1 MKYLSFLLALVFIT
15 STADARIWRIN
26 NNIGINADF
35 TTFHEA
41 VNSSSVVAG
50 DTLYFEPST
59 TDYQTNSISVSKRL
73 VMIGPGYFLDPS
85 NTFSPGNPNLQVATA
100 DVRLGFFRIDAGG
113 EGSKILGLSIVGG
126 VYLNATADIVFERNI
141 FGGYV
146 HFEAGTVNNVT
157 FRKNFFYGN
166 AVGNSS
172 SVTITNFV
180 CENNIFYNNGHISLD
195 RLSGTGNIFRN
206 NSALNGGN
214 GFVLVNTYI
223 ANNIF
228 GTYGASV
235 LTNSTVKNN
244 FFQMNQ
250 PLSGTAT
257 NNVVSQDMTAVFV
270 AGTTGSFD
278 SRLALKAGSP
288 AIGAGL
294 TVGSVVSPNCGAYG
308 GPDPYKLS
316 GIPNIPTIY
325 TLTVPTSIPSGT
337 ATMNVTFSTRN
348 NN

>member
-1 MKYLSFLLALVFIT
+1 MKYLGFLLAFVFIALA
-15 STADARIWRIN
+15 ADARIWRIN
-26 NNIGINADF
+26 NNVGINADF
-35 TTFHEA
+35 TTFFDA
-41 VNSSSVVAG
+41 VNSSTVVAG
-50 DTLYFEPST
+50 DTLYFEPSA
-59 TDYQTNSISVSKRL
+59 TDYQTNSINVAKRL

-85 NTFSPGNPNLQVATA
+85 NTFSPANPGLQAATA
-100 DVRLGFFRIDAGG
+100 DARIGFFRLAAGAA
-113 EGSKILGLSIVGG
+113 GSKFIGLSIVGG
-126 VYLNATADIVFERNI
+126 VYFNATSDIVFERNI

-146 HFEAGTVNNVT
+146 QFEAGTVNNVS

-166 AVGNSS
+166 AVGNSA

-180 CENNIFYNNGHISLD
+180 CENNIFYNNGHMSLD
-195 RLSGTGNIFRN
+195 KLTGTGNIFRN
-206 NSALNGGN
+206 NSALNGAN

-228 GTYGASV
+228 GTYSASV

-250 PLSGTAT
+250 ALSGTAT
-257 NNVVSQDMTAVFV
+257 NNVVSQDMGVIFV

-278 SRLALKAGSP
+278 SRLVLKAGSP

-294 TVGSVVSPNCGAYG
+294 TVGTVVSPNCGAYG

-325 TLTVPTSIPSGT
+325 SLTVPTSIPSGT
-337 ATMNVTFSTRN
+337 ATMNVTLSTRN

>member
-1 MKYLSFLLALVFIT
+1 MKYLSFLLAFVFIT
-15 STADARIWRIN
+15 FAADARVWRVN
-26 NNIGINADF
+26 NNVGINADF
-35 TTFHEA
+35 TTFFDA
-41 VNSSSVVAG
+41 VNSSTVVAG
-50 DTLYFEPST
+50 DTLYFEPSA
-59 TDYQTNSISVSKRL
+59 TDYQTNSINVAKRL

-85 NTFSPGNPNLQVATA
+85 NTFSPGNPGLQVATA
-100 DVRLGFFRIDAGG
+100 DVRIGFFRLEAGAA
-113 EGSKILGLSIVGG
+113 GSKFIGLSFVGG
-126 VYLNATADIVFERNI
+126 VYLNATSDIVFERSI

-146 HFEAGTVNNVT
+146 QFEAGTVNNVS
-157 FRKNFFYGN
+157 FRKNFFYAN
-166 AVGNSS
+166 AVGNSA

-180 CENNIFYNNGHISLD
+180 CENNIFYNNGHMSLD
-195 RLSGTGNIFRN
+195 RLSGAGNIFRN
-206 NSALNGGN
+206 NSALNGAN
-214 GFVLVNTYI
+214 SFVLVNCYI

-228 GTYGASV
+228 GTYSASV

-250 PLSGTAT
+250 ALSGTST
-257 NNVVSQDMTAVFV
+257 NNVISQDMEAIFV

-278 SRLALKAGSP
+278 SRLVLKAGSP

-294 TVGSVVSPNCGAYG
+294 TVGSVVNPNCGAYG

-325 TLTVPTSIPSGT
+325 SLTVPTSIPSGT

>member
-1 MKYLSFLLALVFIT
+1 MKYLSFLLVFVFIT
-15 STADARIWRIN
+15 SAVDAKIWRIN
-26 NNIGINADF
+26 NNVGINADF
-35 TTFHEA
+35 TTLHEA
-41 VNSSSVVAG
+41 VGASVVVAG
-50 DTLYFEPST
+50 DTLYFEPSA

-73 VMIGPGYFLDPS
+73 VMVGPGYFHDPA
-85 NTFSPGNPNLQVATA
+85 NTFAPANPGLQVSTGDA
-100 DVRLGFFRIDAGG
+100 RLTFFRLAAGAA
-113 EGSKILGLSIVGG
+113 GSKFIGLSLPGG
-126 VYLNATADIVFERNI
+126 VYFNETSDIVFERCI
-141 FGGYV
+141 IGAYV
-146 HFEAGTVNNVT
+146 QFETGTNDKIT

-166 AVGNSS
+166 AVGNSPT
-172 SVTITNFV
+172 VTITNFV

-195 RLSGTGNIFRN
+195 RLAGTGNIFRN
-206 NSALNGGN
+206 NSALNGSN

-228 GTYGASV
+228 GTFSVAV

-257 NNVVSQDMTAVFV
+257 NNVINQDMADVFV
-270 AGTTGSFD
+270 GGTTGSFD
-278 SRLALKAGSP
+278 SRFVLKAGSP

-294 TVGSVVSPNCGAYG
+294 TVGSVVTPNCGAYG

>member
-1 MKYLSFLLALVFIT
+1 MKYLSFLLAFVFIALA
-15 STADARIWRIN
+15 ADARIWRVN
-26 NNIGINADF
+26 NNVGINADF
-35 TTFHEA
+35 TTFFDA
-41 VNSSSVVAG
+41 VNSSTVVAG

-59 TDYQTNSISVSKRL
+59 TDYQTNSVNVTKRL

-85 NTFSPGNPNLQVATA
+85 NAFSPGNPGLQVTTA
-100 DVRLGFFRIDAGG
+100 DVRIGFFRLEAGAA
-113 EGSKILGLSIVGG
+113 GSKFIGLSIVGG
-126 VYLNATADIVFERNI
+126 VYLNATSDIVFERSI

-146 HFEAGTVNNVT
+146 QFEAGTVNNVS

-166 AVGNSS
+166 ALGNAAG
-172 SVTITNFV
+172 VTITNFV
-180 CENNIFYNNGHISLD
+180 CENNLFYNNGHVNLD
-195 RLSGTGNIFRN
+195 RLTGTGNIFRN
-206 NSALNGGN
+206 NSVLNGSN
-214 GFVLVNTYI
+214 GFVLVNCYV
-223 ANNIF
+223 ANNVF
-228 GTYGASV
+228 GTFSV
-235 LTNSTVKNN
+235 STLTNSTVKNN
-244 FFQMNQ
+244 FFQANQ

-257 NNVVSQDMTAVFV
+257 NNVVSQDMADVFV
-270 AGTTGSFD
+270 GGTTGSFD

-294 TVGSVVSPNCGAYG
+294 TVGAVVSPNCGAYG

-325 TLTVPTSIPSGT
+325 SLTVPTSIPSGT

>member
-1 MKYLSFLLALVFIT
+1 MKYLSFLLAFVFIYAA
-15 STADARIWRIN
+15 ADAKIWRIN
-26 NNIGINADF
+26 NNVGINADF
-35 TTFHEA
+35 TTFYDA
-41 VNSSSVVAG
+41 VNASTVVAG
-50 DTLYFEPST
+50 DTLYFEPSA
-59 TDYQTNSISVSKRL
+59 TDYQTNSISLSKRL
-73 VMIGPGYFLDPS
+73 VMVGPGYFLDPS
-85 NTFSPGNPNLQVATA
+85 NTFSPGNPNLQVATS
-100 DVRLGFFRIDAGG
+100 DVRIGFFRIAAGA
-113 EGSKILGLSIVGG
+113 EGSRFLGLSIVGG
-126 VYLNATADIVFERNI
+126 IYFNETSDIVFERNI

-146 HFEAGTVNNVT
+146 QFETGTVNNVT
-157 FRKNFFYGN
+157 FRKNFFYAN

-172 SVTITNFV
+172 TVTITNFV

-195 RLSGTGNIFRN
+195 KLSGTGNIFRN

-228 GTYGASV
+228 GTSSASV

-244 FFQMNQ
+244 FFQINQ

-257 NNVVSQDMTAVFV
+257 NNVVNQDMAAVFV
-270 AGTTGSFD
+270 AGTAGSFD

-288 AIGAGL
+288 AISAGL
-294 TVGSVVSPNCGAYG
+294 TVGTVVTPNCGAYG